1 MNDTRSILHTIVQGS
16 TVDLFHSH
24 GIAVAPI
31 TQIARGENGLEAPA
45 NGDLLG
51 SITFS
56 GRGCT
61 GTLIVSMPEAVFA
74 LLKQEPGRPF
84 AGRDWIREAA
94 NQLLGRI
101 KNRLMQFQVSISS
114 GLPST
119 PGRDA
124 IERLRGRSSLF
135 LGYGFRTLRGRI
147 CVALGGEID
156 HSMFVYTGARVNLP
170 NEGDII
176 LF

>member
-1 MNDTRSILHTIVQGS
+1 MHDSRAILHTIVQGS
-16 TVDLFHSH
+16 TVDLFHTH
-24 GIAVAPI
+24 GIAVAPMP
-31 TQIARGENGLEAPA
+31 QRARATTSLAPPST
-45 NGDLLG
+45 NELTG
-51 SITFS
+51 SITFT

-61 GTLIVSMPEAVFA
+61 GTLVLCVPEEVFA
-74 LLKQEPGRPF
+74 LLKQEPGRPYT
-84 AGRDWIREAA
+84 GRDWIREAS

-101 KNRLMQFQVSISS
+101 KNRLTQFQITIQL

-124 IERLRGRSSLF
+124 IERLRTRSSLF
-135 LGYGFRTLRGRI
+135 LVYGFRTLRGRI
-147 CVALGGEID
+147 SVALGGEID
-156 HSMFVYTGARVNLP
+156 PSMFVYSGSAANTP